1 MMTLELI
8 TGIWDFLSECDTRL
22 LLVVNGWHSAYW
34 DSFMRLYS
42 TQKLLWIPL
51 YIALCYVIY
60 RNFGWRVLMWTI
72 ILECMALLITDT
84 TASHLIKPYVGRLR
98 PAHLDS
104 GIASVVH
111 VVDNHRGGAFSFPS
125 SHSGNI
131 WGLVFLMALLL
142 RHRWI
147 TFCLT
152 LWALLM
158 CYSRMYL
165 GLHYPSDLL
174 AGFVLG
180 VACAWL
186 AWLVLRRV
194 KEAECGTS
202 IERESKSIE
211 GGLIPIYTLGAT
223 LFLIVCLS
231 FFVRV

>member
-22 LLVVNGWHSAYW
+22 LLAVNGLHSDYW

-42 TQKLLWIPL
+42 TRKLLWIPL

-60 RNFGWRVLMWTI
+60 RNFGWRVLLWTI
-72 ILECMALLITDT
+72 ILECTALLITDGV
-84 TASHLIKPYVGRLR
+84 ASQLIKPYVGRLR

-111 VVDNHRGGAFSFPS
+111 VVDNHRGGPFSFPS

-147 TFCLT
+147 TFSLS

-174 AGFVLG
+174 AGFFLG

-194 KEAECGTS
+194 KETECGES
-202 IERESKSIE
+202 IAQDAKGIV
-211 GGLIPIYTLGAT
+211 GGIVPICTLAAT
-223 LFLIVCLS
+223 LVLILCLS

>member
-131 WGLVFLMALLL
+131 WGLVVLMALLL

-202 IERESKSIE
+202 IETESKRLE

>member
-1 MMTLELI
+1 
-8 TGIWDFLSECDTRL
+8 
-22 LLVVNGWHSAYW
+22 
-34 DSFMRLYS
+34 
-42 TQKLLWIPL
+42 
-51 YIALCYVIY
+51 
-60 RNFGWRVLMWTI
+60 
-72 ILECMALLITDT
+72 MALLITDT

-180 VACAWL
+180 VTCAWL

-202 IERESKSIE
+202 IETESKRIE

>member
-1 MMTLELI
+1 MTLELI
-8 TGIWDFLSECDTRL
+8 TGIWDFLNEYDTRL
-22 LLVVNGWHSAYW
+22 LLAINGLHTTYW

-42 TQKLLWIPL
+42 TRKLLWIPL
-51 YIALCYVIY
+51 YISLCYVIY

-72 ILECMALLITDT
+72 ILECAALLITDGV
-84 TASHLIKPYVGRLR
+84 ASQLIKPYVGRLR

-111 VVDNHRGGAFSFPS
+111 VVDNHRGGPFSFPS

-131 WGLVFLMALLL
+131 WSLVFLMGMLL
-142 RHRWI
+142 RHRWL
-147 TFCLT
+147 TFSLS

-174 AGFVLG
+174 AGFFLG

-194 KEAECGTS
+194 KAAECRDVIDRDAKG
-202 IERESKSIE
+202 IECGI
-211 GGLIPIYTLGAT
+211 LPVWTLAAT
-223 LFLIVCLS
+223 FVLMLCLS

>member
-22 LLVVNGWHSAYW
+22 LLVVNGWHSSYW

-180 VACAWL
+180 VVCAWL

-202 IERESKSIE
+202 IETESQRLE

>member
-1 MMTLELI
+1 MGFPQRVRHT
-8 TGIWDFLSECDTRL
+8 
-22 LLVVNGWHSAYW
+22 LVVNGWHSAYW

>member
-22 LLVVNGWHSAYW
+22 LLVVNGWHSSYW

-180 VACAWL
+180 VTCAWL